1 MGSWRR
7 HFSSLRVLIL
17 ATLVASVMLATL
29 LAYWDQAERLRSDYS
44 AQVSTDL
51 DRLAELTALAMRE
64 PMWQFVPKQ
73 AESIIDSVFV
83 NPGVLLVEVRD
94 HKNVVFVSR
103 ARDEL
108 VAQQALGEVVEK
120 VTDIE
125 RDAIL
130 VGHLRV
136 VMSTSGYHQQLRQAQ
151 NRYLRSSLIVMASS
165 VLIVFTVMQFSLVLP
180 IKRLVADALQIAQ
193 GELRTPITPVFS
205 MELGQL
211 SSSLEVTRASLLR
224 LFSELEL
231 QNAALNDANEN
242 LESRVAERTRSLEE
256 ALAQL
261 RFAQQE
267 IIQSEKLASL
277 GRVVAGVAHE
287 LNTPIG
293 NALTVASTIASH
305 LDALHAQVETGT
317 LRKSVLLQVTEE
329 SRQAVGIFVRN
340 IERAAQLIANFKQV
354 AVDQSSDQRRVFD
367 TAVVT
372 QEVLSTLSPALRKAN
387 CILSL
392 DLQEDIRCDGFPGA
406 YGQVLTNL
414 VMNAVLHGYPQGN
427 GGVIEVKTGMGALPE
442 SFELSVKDF
451 GEGMDADT
459 SRRIYDPFFT
469 TKFGQGGT
477 GLGMNIVHGIVL
489 KTLQGQISVHSE
501 PGQGTVVRVYFM
513 RNYGPVTR

>member
-1 MGSWRR
+1 MDSWRR

-17 ATLVASVMLATL
+17 ATLVASVMVASL
-29 LAYWDQAERLRSDYS
+29 LAYWDQADRLRSDYS

-64 PMWQFVPKQ
+64 PLWQFVPKQ

-83 NPGVLLVEVRD
+83 NPGVLLVEVKD
-94 HKNVVFVSR
+94 HKNLIFVYR
-103 ARDEL
+103 ARDGL
-108 VAQQALGEVVEK
+108 SAQQASGEVVVK

-125 RDAIL
+125 RDGTL

-136 VMSTSGYHQQLRQAQ
+136 VMSTSGYHQQLIQAQ
-151 NRYLRSSLIVMASS
+151 NRYLRFALIVLATS

-180 IKRLVADALQIAQ
+180 IKRLVADALQIAH
-193 GELRTPITPVFS
+193 GELRTPIAPVFS

-211 SSSLEVTRASLLR
+211 SSSLEITRESLLR

-242 LESRVAERTRSLEE
+242 LESRVAERTRSLED
-256 ALAQL
+256 ALVQL

-267 IIQSEKLASL
+267 MIQSEKLASL

-317 LRKSVLLQVTEE
+317 LRKSVLLQVTDE

-340 IERAAQLIANFKQV
+340 IERAAQMIANFKQV
-354 AVDQSSDQRRVFD
+354 AVDQSSDRRRVFD
-367 TAVVT
+367 SAVVT

-387 CILSL
+387 CTLSL
-392 DLQEDIRCDGFPGA
+392 DLQPDIRCDGFPGA

-414 VMNAVLHGYPQGN
+414 VMNAVVHGYPQGI
-427 GGVIEVKTGMGALPE
+427 GGVIEVTTGAGSVPD
-442 SFELSVKDF
+442 SFELCVKEL
-451 GEGMDADT
+451 GEGMDAET

-469 TKFGQGGT
+469 TKLGQGGT
-477 GLGMNIVHGIVL
+477 GLGMNIVHGLVL

-501 PGQGTVVRVYFM
+501 PGKGTVVRVQFM
-513 RNYGPVTR
+513 RTAGPILR